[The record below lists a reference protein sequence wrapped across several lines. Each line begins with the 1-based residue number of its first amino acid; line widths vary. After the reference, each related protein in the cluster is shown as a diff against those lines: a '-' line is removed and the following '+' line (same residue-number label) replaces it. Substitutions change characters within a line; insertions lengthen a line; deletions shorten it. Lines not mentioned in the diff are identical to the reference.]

1 MKNIIIKLSGV
12 LFVIIIALLLMAIF
26 YFWGDKLGWSSPNDK
41 LLAGGIIL
49 AISFFLSLVLSG
61 RRSLIAVGSRLR
73 FFRKVDEEQGVGLG
87 QKAPQKSFVVNS
99 AWLDELRHYLSAQ
112 YGFFWKRHIKIIM
125 LTGQPAQV
133 EQLVPGLT
141 TQHWLEGQGT
151 VLIWGGEVTDELD
164 ASLVSSL
171 RKLRRCPLDGLVWVT
186 DHYYQPVTLDNPP
199 HAANLQGET
208 MDNMARRVSERYRT
222 LGWKIPLFVWAL
234 QESTWDQQDRISQS
248 VGCLLPAGCQ
258 GEELAQRLTQ
268 LLPTLTEQGAQQV
281 LVDPRHDFL
290 LSLAHGLRHG

>member
-1 MKNIIIKLSGV
+1 MKTFSNPWRKSGG
-12 LFVIIIALLLMAIF
+12 LALLIAAICLVGWLIWR
-26 YFWGDKLGWSSPNDK
+26 YGEHIGLDSQDKKLFAGLLFILIVVLGR
-41 LLAGGIIL
+41 LLPLIA
-49 AISFFLSLVLSG
+49 SYVRQKKHQKSG
-61 RRSLIAVGSRLR
+61 R
-73 FFRKVDEEQGVGLG
+73 EQGIYPEQENRLKQPG
-87 QKAPQKSFVVNS
+87 NRS
-99 AWLDELRHYLSAQ
+99 AVLDELRHYLSAQ

-164 ASLVSSL
+164 ASLVASL

-186 DHYYQPVTLDNPP
+186 NHYYQPVTLDKPP
-199 HAANLQGET
+199 HAANLQGEA

-234 QESTWDQQDRISQS
+234 QESAWDQQDRISQS
-248 VGCLLPAGCQ
+248 VGCLLPADCK